1 MDEGITPSLS
11 FDDLSG
17 LICISIQAKT
27 HESPLKEGN
36 HGHDLGR
43 AGLGSWMSLWWIAL
57 GLSHGCR
64 TMLRAIRDSAGI
76 ILLSLI
82 LCLVWLRNRA
92 FCVPSFASS
101 FALSCVASGESFF
114 PSSCFISLPRSH
126 SSSACFGLQSGLGQR
141 ATAHPPCWFFVAFSQ
156 LASHGARYPSA
167 MLSHLCVILPPFQII
182 SYFNFLRELTYFK
195 FNQINIININ
205 IYATK

>member
-114 PSSCFISLPRSH
+114 PPHALSPLFLVVIVVLALAFSLD
-126 SSSACFGLQSGLGQR
+126 LGQR

-167 MLSHLCVILPPFQII
+167 MLSHLCVILPPLQII
-182 SYFNFLRELTYFK
+182 SYFNFLEELKHLK
-195 FNQINIININ
+195 FDQFYIIK
-205 IYATK
+205 Y

>member
-101 FALSCVASGESFF
+101 FALSCVASGETFF
-114 PSSCFISLPRSH
+114 PPHALSPFLVVIVVVLALAFNLDLGREQQPILHIDSSWLFLSLLCIALETL
-126 SSSACFGLQSGLGQR
+126 SSLF
-141 ATAHPPCWFFVAFSQ
+141 
-156 LASHGARYPSA
+156 
-167 MLSHLCVILPPFQII
+167 SHLCIIFLSTSPPIKI
-182 SYFNFLRELTYFK
+182 CNLSFK
-195 FNQINIININ
+195 
-205 IYATK
+205 